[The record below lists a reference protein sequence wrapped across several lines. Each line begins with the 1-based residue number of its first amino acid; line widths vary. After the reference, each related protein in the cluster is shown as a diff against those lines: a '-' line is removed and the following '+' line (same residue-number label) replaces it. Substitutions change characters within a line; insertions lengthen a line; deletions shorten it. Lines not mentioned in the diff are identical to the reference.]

1 MTTYTEKILKDIT
14 EVMTPSEIEEYFN
27 NKCYLS
33 KSEFGELINNLIVS
47 FSNDTLKTVFSS
59 KKFKEFSDCTNE
71 YGEPMVHAILYAVK
85 AICESDE
92 IDEIHKLHFKES
104 MINILLDEAF
114 PFQWRMT
121 DYYEANNPFHIISA
135 MTDWL
140 TVDEL
145 NKFIDKLLSNGIN
158 PLNRNYEEKTAIE
171 ILMESSLDETEKNK
185 IISNLA
191 QESDKFIIEISE
203 NCYD

>member
-47 FSNDTLKTVFSS
+47 FSDDTLKTVFSS

-92 IDEIHKLHFKES
+92 IDEIHKLYFKES

-145 NKFIDKLLSNGIN
+145 NKFIDKLLSKGIN

>member
-1 MTTYTEKILKDIT
+1 MTAYTEKILKDIT

-33 KSEFGELINNLIVS
+33 KSEFGEVVNNLIMS
-47 FSNDTLKTVFSS
+47 FSNDTLQTVFAS
-59 KKFKEFSDCTNE
+59 KKFREYSDCLNE
-71 YGEPMVHAILYAVK
+71 YGEPIVHAILYAVK

-92 IDEIHKLHFKES
+92 IDEMHKLHFKES

-114 PFQWRMT
+114 PFQWIMT
-121 DYYEANNPFHIISA
+121 DYFESNNPLHIVST

-158 PLNRNYEEKTAIE
+158 PLNKNYKEKTAID
-171 ILMESSLDETEKNK
+171 ILMESSLNEEAKNT

-191 QESDKFIIEISE
+191 KESDKFIIEISE
-203 NCYD
+203 NCYA

>member
-1 MTTYTEKILKDIT
+1 MTAYTEKILKDIT

-33 KSEFGELINNLIVS
+33 KTEFGEVINSLIMS
-47 FSNDTLKTVFSS
+47 FSNDTLKTVFAS
-59 KKFKEFSDCTNE
+59 KKFSEHSDCLNE
-71 YGEPMVHAILYAVK
+71 YGEPIVHAILYAVK

-92 IDEIHKLHFKES
+92 IDEIHKLHYKES
-104 MINILLDEAF
+104 MINILLDESF

-121 DYYEANNPFHIISA
+121 DYHEANNPLHIVST

-145 NKFIDKLLSNGIN
+145 NKFIDKFLSNGIN
-158 PLNRNYEEKTAIE
+158 PLNKNYEEKTAIE
-171 ILMESSLDETEKNK
+171 ILMKSSLDETVKNK

-191 QESDKFIIEISE
+191 QESDKFMIEISE
-203 NCYD
+203 NCYV